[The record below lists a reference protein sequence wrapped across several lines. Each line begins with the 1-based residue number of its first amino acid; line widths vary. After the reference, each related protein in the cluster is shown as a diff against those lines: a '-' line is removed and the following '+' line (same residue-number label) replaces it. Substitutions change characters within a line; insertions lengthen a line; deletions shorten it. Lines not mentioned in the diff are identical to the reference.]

1 MKRVVITAVL
11 LVAIA
16 GCWCVGAD
24 RVRVALD
31 WTPNTNHTG
40 LLVARDLG
48 FYTEDGIDLR
58 VVEPGP
64 TVALQLV
71 ALGQAEFGISSQE
84 YVTMARAQGIP
95 VVSVAA
101 LYPHNTS
108 GFASAV
114 DRKIQ
119 SPSDFVG
126 KSYGSWGSEMEE
138 LMIRTVMELDG
149 ADPETVEIIHS
160 GTIDFTTAVRLDVA
174 DFYWVFYGWQ
184 GVHAELVGIE
194 FDFLPLRE
202 LAGVLDYYTPVLI
215 ARERL
220 LEDAPE
226 LVARF
231 LRGTARG
238 YTSAALDPD
247 AAAEHLLDYAPE
259 LDRDLV
265 VASQRW
271 LAEVTERDVSRW
283 GFQETTVWVDFAAW
297 ALDNGLIEAAIDPLA
312 AFSNA
317 YLPGDSD
324 STEEAEE
331 GSSEG

>member
-1 MKRVVITAVL
+1 MKRLIFAAVL
-11 LVAIA
+11 LVAVV
-16 GCWCVGAD
+16 GCWCAGGD

-48 FYTEDGIDLR
+48 YYSEEGIDLR
-58 VVEPGP
+58 VIESGP
-64 TVALQLV
+64 TVSLQLV

-114 DRKIQ
+114 DREIQ

-126 KSYGSWGSEMEE
+126 KTYGSWGSEMEE
-138 LMIRTVMELDG
+138 LMVRTVMELDG
-149 ADPETVEIIHS
+149 ADPETVEIIHT
-160 GTIDFTTAVRLDVA
+160 GTIDFTTAVRLGVA

-184 GVHAELVGIE
+184 GIHAELIGIE

-215 ARERL
+215 ARESL
-220 LEDAPE
+220 LEDSPD
-226 LVARF
+226 LVSRF

-238 YTSAALDPD
+238 YTSAALEPD
-247 AAAEHLLDYAPE
+247 AATEHLLDYAPE

-271 LAEVTERDVSRW
+271 LAEVIEQDVAAW
-283 GFQETTVWVDFAAW
+283 GLQEETVWVDFAAW
-297 ALDNGLIEAAIDPLA
+297 ALGNGLIEAAIDPLA

-317 YLPGDSD
+317 YLPGDSA
-324 STEEAEE
+324 EEAEE